1 MYQFCDNDVNS
12 YNSLSMNQLRKV
24 EYKSPKIYL
33 STKVIYEKD
42 ISNTNQKSQNSNI
55 FAKTNILNIDKDEKN
70 NIIKYNSNETEEN
83 DISQKNLNYNI
94 NINENLSKNKI
105 NKTLTKLPKITKYT
119 IKTTSNLLNL
129 NPVKTVSNSIDK
141 TLYKN
146 QTLFAKN
153 KLFVNTHIKIKNSSK
168 KRKNSLRL
176 SGTENFETIHSQI
189 DVTSSESNKI
199 INNKNN
205 TNNYNNYNSISS
217 NKNNININLND
228 KINSQ
233 LKENL
238 KVILIK
244 KIKAKNEPKLGKMK
258 EYIKLP
264 DFIGEEPLTEM
275 IFAPVFE
282 DLSNSY
288 NEKQYEINLYLNS
301 NKMLNNLIYLKI
313 PLSKDGLIPTQNI
326 VNVKK
331 LNKENKFDEDVEENF
346 PENKV
351 DTYIKEKVA
360 QEENTQFMNSNKKLY
375 SSISEYPGNYL
386 TQKETPQIELQL
398 SQNIKKNNSKYS
410 ENVELTETNRDSNI
424 NLHKICPR
432 NQFRNELYGD
442 KNSDNFKSKSI
453 NSNINYSENKSDN
466 NSNNNDSLIEEEM
479 NRMNTIYEGIEP
491 YYKLKNEND
500 KTLIFESRFESGN
513 LLCAFKTEEEN
524 NYQLYLQ
531 NDTNTTGYIQWF
543 FFRVSNTKKGNKAT
557 FTIIN
562 MLRKKC
568 VYKKGL
574 KIMTYS
580 KMQAKT
586 ENIGWHRD
594 CKNVMYYTNNL
605 FTYNENS
612 KKKRSL
618 NSLTF
623 EYEFKYDN
631 DIVYFANCLPYFYS
645 KLIKEI
651 DFYEK
656 KTKNKSFLFHK
667 NEITQTLGGN
677 NLILLNINSSN
688 MIQGFS
694 FPQLNDFCNQNTSN
708 LYSSNSFKLKS
719 NEVENRAKVNSKKA
733 VIMIARQHPGETVG
747 SHVIKGCIDFLMGDS
762 EEAKKLREIYNFQ
775 IIPMMNPD
783 GVLVGNSRTGFA
795 GCDLNRRWSKPNEII
810 HPEIFYTKSLIL
822 KTSLRQNISF
832 IIDFHG
838 HFGTYNSLFY
848 CNHKE
853 NKEICSLFPY
863 LCCKLSKILSFQQST
878 FSMPK
883 YKNSTERLSLFREL
897 NDNDNNNIVALETS
911 FFGTQ
916 NFNDNNEKNYYFN
929 SKLLH
934 EIGRD
939 VCLGMLSYYIKY
951 ENIAIENITFLTD
964 KENIKKFDID
974 MKEFEEVLLKKA
986 NEEENENEEE
996 LSESE
1001 PSIDNFNKKE
1011 IMKLM
1016 PVVQKK
1022 KKKKG
1027 KNNNNGINNKN
1038 KLKKF
1043 EKYLAKKKYVL
1054 EKKNLEKNKISNI
1067 DIELYNPLKELIT
1080 KKMEEEN
1087 KKKQIINKNPINKL
1101 LNNTNN
1107 TNSKSKI
1114 KLLLD
1119 SKSNP
1124 LQEMDMNLPAPIPT
1138 EVSTKNDYTQTEE
1151 IFFRMNWTF
1160 FVGKYKI
1167 LTGKKTNNNFPKIST
1182 LPTNN
1187 IGRVNKNHSNNFS
1200 FYNSKRNEIIKNERF
1215 DNINWTKFGNIF
1227 VDEKTINQANRNV
1240 KKSTDGGNHNR
1251 IIALRD
1257 RTNTKQIYFTRFNGT
1272 TLSLKKH
1279 SNNGIKNSNKSLLNK
1294 GKNFIENNI
1303 NKGKYT
1309 YRSKIKDENKEE
1321 KDFVIIHG

>member
-1 MYQFCDNDVNS
+1 MYQCDNDVNS
-12 YNSLSMNQLRKV
+12 YNSLSMNHLRKV
-24 EYKSPKIYL
+24 ENKSPKIYL

-42 ISNTNQKSQNSNI
+42 IANTNPKSQNSKI
-55 FAKTNILNIDKDEKN
+55 FAKTNILNIDRDEKN
-70 NIIKYNSNETEEN
+70 NIIKHNSNESEEN
-83 DISQKNLNYNI
+83 DISQKNLNFNI
-94 NINENLSKNKI
+94 NINENLLKNKT

-146 QTLFAKN
+146 QTLFTKN
-153 KLFVNTHIKIKNSSK
+153 KIFVNTHIKIKNSSK

-176 SGTENFETIHSQI
+176 SGSEIFETIHSQI
-189 DVTSSESNKI
+189 DIASSESNNI

-205 TNNYNNYNSISS
+205 INNYNSICS
-217 NKNNININLND
+217 NNININNNLNN
-228 KINSQ
+228 KINNQ

-238 KVILIK
+238 NNTINK

-275 IFAPVFE
+275 LFTPVFE
-282 DLSNSY
+282 DLANSY

-313 PLSKDGLIPTQNI
+313 PLTKDGLILTQNI

-331 LNKENKFDEDVEENF
+331 LNKENKYDEEGEENF
-346 PENKV
+346 QDNKV
-351 DTYIKEKVA
+351 DTYIKEKEKP
-360 QEENTQFMNSNKKLY
+360 EENTQFKNSSKKLY
-375 SSISEYPGNYL
+375 SSISEYPGNYRNKKG
-386 TQKETPQIELQL
+386 THQIKLKL
-398 SQNIKKNNSKYS
+398 SQNIIKNNSKNS
-410 ENVELTETNRDSNI
+410 ENGELIETNRDSNI
-424 NLHKICPR
+424 NLHKICPSS
-432 NQFRNELYGD
+432 ELFGD
-442 KNSDNFKSKSI
+442 KNSYNFKSKSI
-453 NSNINYSENKSDN
+453 NSNINYSDNKIDKSDN
-466 NSNNNDSLIEEEM
+466 NSNNNDSSINEEI

-500 KTLIFESRFESGN
+500 NTLIFESRFESGN

-543 FFRVSNTKKGNKAT
+543 FFRVSNTKKGKKAI

-594 CKNVMYYTNNL
+594 CENVMYYTNNL

-631 DIVYFANCLPYFYS
+631 DTVYFANCLPYFYS

-677 NLILLNINSSN
+677 NLILLNISSSN
-688 MIQGFS
+688 MLQGFS
-694 FPQLNDFCNQNTSN
+694 FPQLNEICNQNSSN
-708 LYSSNSFKLKS
+708 LFSSNSFKLKS
-719 NEVENRAKVNSKKA
+719 NEVENKTKVNSKKS
-733 VIMIARQHPGETVG
+733 VFMIARQHPGETVG
-747 SHVIKGCIDFLMGDS
+747 SHVIKGCIDFLLGDS

-853 NKEICSLFPY
+853 KKEVCSLFPF
-863 LCCKLSKILSFQQST
+863 LCCKLSNILSFQQST

-897 NDNDNNNIVALETS
+897 DDNDNNNIVALETS

-916 NFNDNNEKNYYFN
+916 NINGNNEKNYYFN

-951 ENIAIENITFLTD
+951 ENIPIENITFFTD
-964 KENIKKFDID
+964 KENIKKFDVD
-974 MKEFEEVLLKKA
+974 MKEFEEVLLKKS
-986 NEEENENEEE
+986 NEDENENEEE

-1001 PSIDNFNKKE
+1001 PSIDNFDKKE

-1016 PVVQKK
+1016 PIVQKK

-1027 KNNNNGINNKN
+1027 KNNNNGNNIKN

-1043 EKYLAKKKYVL
+1043 EKYLAKRKNGL
-1054 EKKNLEKNKISNI
+1054 EKKNLDKNKNADIN
-1067 DIELYNPLKELIT
+1067 IELYNPLKELIA

-1087 KKKQIINKNPINKL
+1087 KKKQNINKNSINKL
-1101 LNNTNN
+1101 LNNSNN
-1107 TNSKSKI
+1107 KTKI

-1119 SKSNP
+1119 PKSNP
-1124 LQEMDMNLPAPIPT
+1124 LQEMEMNLPAPIPT
-1138 EVSTKNDYTQTEE
+1138 EASTKNDYTQTEE
-1151 IFFRMNWTF
+1151 IFFRMNWTYF
-1160 FVGKYKI
+1160 IGKYKI
-1167 LTGKKTNNNFPKIST
+1167 LTGKKTNSNFPNIST
-1182 LPTNN
+1182 LPSND
-1187 IGRVNKNHSNNFS
+1187 IGKMDKSHLNNFS
-1200 FYNSKRNEIIKNERF
+1200 FYNNKRNEIIKNERF

-1227 VDEKTINQANRNV
+1227 VDEKTINQINKND
-1240 KKSTDGGNHNR
+1240 KKSTRGENHNR

-1257 RTNTKQIYFTRFNGT
+1257 RTNSKQIYFTRFNGT
-1272 TLSLKKH
+1272 TLSLKKY
-1279 SNNGIKNSNKSLLNK
+1279 NNNQIKNSNKSLLNK
-1294 GKNFIENNI
+1294 GKNFIDNNV

-1321 KDFVIIHG
+1321 KDFVIIHS